1 MSVNKKVTT
10 RSDSDEER
18 YINAIIQSKN
28 EEELNNAKSELN
40 KLSKE
45 KWANIDQYTLSQEI
59 EARYADKNSGIY
71 DNNYKKYKA
80 ILETGTDEDI
90 MQAARDLLIVS
101 DSIMY
106 SDIAKEKKKNLIE
119 AEKNEKED
127 KANKDKN
134 KIKELEQNAD
144 GTYSLKKEI
153 TQGTAKEIDLTEL
166 DYDINMMDKRSAW
179 IDTNTEYHR
188 KKTPNG
194 FEVDSAIIKRYYSS
208 MDAEIYF
215 GNEYVEDIYDISWNI
230 VQNTEPLFG
239 YNSYTYDEIARGN
252 RLIYGT
258 FMINF
263 TSPNYLFSILKAAN
277 KANTTMIT
285 NMASYNVPALSADK
299 KPEFRMNSF
308 GTKERGHHNAMWPET
323 FDIDIIFGE
332 KSGAGDPVHVI
343 ILGVAIHF
351 CYMTL
356 SAGPNSLTPQPD
368 GSSVYETYKFV
379 AQDIKT
385 EVLNSSFKTEDYDDT
400 NRETFD
406 SDEVGTYN
414 ITTTDTNKDKE
425 DKEAKDTKAK
435 RDEIEKVQEKHDG
448 VLNYMEINNGTQDI
462 SRGDNLARKGAQ
474 RTVKKNDEDSYTMTF
489 SYPNADKEETV
500 KKLAEEDIELI
511 EVIRID
517 KEQTKMYNYSEPTI
531 DKENKSYS
539 ITVIKKT

>member
-1 MSVNKKVTT
+1 MSVNKKVKTL
-10 RSDSDEER
+10 SDSDEEK
-18 YINAIIQSKN
+18 YINAIAQSKN
-28 EEELNNAKSELN
+28 EEELNAAKTELN

-45 KWANIDQYTLSQEI
+45 KWASVDQYTLSQEI

-71 DNNYKKYKA
+71 DNSYKKYKA
-80 ILETGTDEDI
+80 VLETGTDEEI
-90 MQAARDLLIVS
+90 MQTARDLLIVS

-119 AEKNEKED
+119 AEKNEKEN
-127 KANKDKN
+127 KTAKDKN

-153 TQGTAKEIDLTEL
+153 AQGTANEIDLTKL
-166 DYDINMMDKRSAW
+166 DYDVTMMDRRSAW
-179 IDTNTEYHR
+179 VDTNTEYHR

-215 GNEYVEDIYDISWNI
+215 GNEYVEDIYDISWSI
-230 VQNTEPLFG
+230 QQNNAPLFG
-239 YNSYTYDEIARGN
+239 YNSYTYDEVARGS
-252 RLIYGT
+252 RLIHGQ

-343 ILGVAIHF
+343 LLGVVIGSSQIS
-351 CYMTL
+351 L
-356 SAGPNSLTPQPD
+356 NAGPNSLTPSPG
-368 GSSVYETYKFV
+368 GSSVYEIYSFV

-385 EVLNSSFKTEDYDDT
+385 EVLNSSFKTEDYDDI

-406 SDEVGTYN
+406 SNEVGTYS
-414 ITTTDTNKDKE
+414 TPTTDTNKEKE
-425 DKEAKDTKAK
+425 DKEAKDVKAK

-448 VLNYMEINNGTQDI
+448 ILSYMEINNGTQDI

-474 RTVKKNDEDSYTMTF
+474 RTIKKNDEDSYTITF

-500 KKLAEEDIELI
+500 KKLAEEDIGLI

-531 DKENKSYS
+531 NKEDKSYS
-539 ITVIKKT
+539 IIVTRKT

>member
-1 MSVNKKVTT
+1 MSVNKKARTQ
-10 RSDSDEER
+10 SDSVEEK
-18 YINAIIQSKN
+18 YINAIVQSKN
-28 EEELNNAKSELN
+28 EEELNAAKAELN
-40 KLSKE
+40 KISKE
-45 KWANIDQYTLSQEI
+45 KWANVDQYTLSQEI
-59 EARYADKNSGIY
+59 EARYADKNSGVY
-71 DNNYKKYKA
+71 DSNYKKYKA
-80 ILETGTDEDI
+80 ALDFGTDEDI
-90 MQAARDLLIVS
+90 IQAARNLLITS

-106 SDIAKEKKKNLIE
+106 SDIAKEKKKNL
-119 AEKNEKED
+119 EKAGKEEEEN
-127 KANKDKN
+127 KKEKDKN
-134 KIKELEQNAD
+134 KIKELEENAD

-153 TQGTAKEIDLTEL
+153 TQGTANEVDLTKL
-166 DYDINMMDKRSAW
+166 DYDVTMMDRRAAW

-215 GNEYVEDIYDISWNI
+215 GNEYVEDIYDISWSI
-230 VQNTEPLFG
+230 QQNNVPLFG
-239 YNSYTYDEIARGN
+239 YNSYTYDEVARGN
-252 RLIYGT
+252 RLIRGQ

-277 KANTTMIT
+277 KANTTMVT
-285 NMASYNVPALSADK
+285 NIASYNVPALSADK

-332 KSGAGDPVHVI
+332 KSGAGDPVHI
-343 ILGVAIHF
+343 ILLGVVIGSAQIS
-351 CYMTL
+351 L
-356 SAGPNSLTPQPD
+356 NAGPNSLTPSPG
-368 GSSVYETYKFV
+368 GSSIYEIYSFM

-400 NRETFD
+400 YRETYN
-406 SDEVGTYN
+406 SNEVGTYS
-414 ITTTDTNKDKE
+414 TTIDNTNTEEE
-425 DKEAKDTKAK
+425 DKEAKDTKTK

-462 SRGDNLARKGAQ
+462 SRGNNLARKGAQ
-474 RTVKKNDEDSYTMTF
+474 RTIKKNGKDSYTITF
-489 SYPNADKEETV
+489 NYPNADKEETV

-531 DKENKSYS
+531 NKEDKSYS
-539 ITVIKKT
+539 ITVTKKT

>member
-1 MSVNKKVTT
+1 MSVNIEVKTQ
-10 RSDSDEER
+10 SDSVEEK

-28 EEELNNAKSELN
+28 EEELNAAKAELN
-40 KLSKE
+40 KISKE
-45 KWANIDQYTLSQEI
+45 KWANVDQYTLSQEI
-59 EARYADKNSGIY
+59 EARYTDKNSGIY
-71 DNNYKKYKA
+71 DSNYKKYKA
-80 ILETGTDEDI
+80 ILDSGTDEDI
-90 MQAARDLLIVS
+90 IQAARDLLITS

-106 SDIAKEKKKNLIE
+106 SDIAKEKKKEL
-119 AEKNEKED
+119 EKAGKEEEEN
-127 KANKDKN
+127 KKEKDKN
-134 KIKELEQNAD
+134 KIKELEENAD

-153 TQGTAKEIDLTEL
+153 TQGTANEVDLTKL
-166 DYDINMMDKRSAW
+166 DYDVTMMDRRSAW

-215 GNEYVEDIYDISWNI
+215 GNEYVEDIYDISWSI
-230 VQNTEPLFG
+230 QQNNAPLFG
-239 YNSYTYDEIARGN
+239 YNSYTYDEVARGS
-252 RLIYGT
+252 RLIHGQ

-308 GTKERGHHNAMWPET
+308 GTNKRGHHNAMWPET

-332 KSGAGDPVHVI
+332 KSGAGDPVHI
-343 ILGVAIHF
+343 ILLGVVIGNSQIS
-351 CYMTL
+351 L
-356 SAGPNSLTPQPD
+356 NAGPNSLTPSPG
-368 GSSVYETYKFV
+368 GSSVYEIYSFI

-385 EVLNSSFKTEDYDDT
+385 EVLNSSFEIEDYDDT
-400 NRETFD
+400 YGETYD
-406 SDEVGTYN
+406 SDEIGTYSTPVDN
-414 ITTTDTNKDKE
+414 TNTEEE
-425 DKEAKDTKAK
+425 DKEAKDAKIK
-435 RDEIEKVQEKHDG
+435 RDEIEKVQEKHDN

-474 RTVKKNDEDSYTMTF
+474 RTIKKNSEDSYTITF
-489 SYPNADKEETV
+489 NYPNADKEETV

-511 EVIRID
+511 EAIRID

-531 DKENKSYS
+531 NKENKSYS
-539 ITVIKKT
+539 VTITKKT